1 MGMRWLDCKE
11 RVFERVKCQARGG
24 VEEPTP
30 SMRNRVLCAELRVTP
45 VPVVAWLQGCFLQQ
59 GSDRGYKES
68 Q

>member
-30 SMRNRVLCAELRVTP
+30 SMRNQVLCAELHVTP
-45 VPVVAWLQGCFLQQ
+45 VPVVAWLQSCFLQQ
-59 GSDRGYKES
+59 GSDRRYKES